1 MTHAMNTSKI
11 TATAL
16 LLLFFYGCASSEPV
30 QVNYNRSS
38 GISTYTSSRVL
49 IGNRDMS
56 GGLVSNQ
63 RVMWQ
68 AVASCSGEACT
79 PDEVALVFYNDS
91 NYDLNL
97 DYRRIQLNFDGTSR
111 DWDDLGRLDNRA
123 AYTVPRAEFV
133 RVPLS
138 SANFARVAHA
148 GLVEIL
154 FGLSGTSLFSVS
166 YERRASFRAFA
177 EEMGVS
183 R

>member
-63 RVMWQ
+63 PRQ
-68 AVASCSGEACT
+68 I
-79 PDEVALVFYNDS
+79 DEEELVFYNDS